1 MAGLSDLLP
10 REECRDLAAGEQDRE
25 RAIAGKGR
33 RALAERI
40 VVHDQPEKTGMEVGS
55 SSNSPESTAQSQQR
69 HPRNC
74 GATPGTRFEAK
85 LLDPP
90 TRIQEK
96 ARLLMMPTKVE
107 WMPLSEY
114 SRLL

>member
-1 MAGLSDLLP
+1 VA
-10 REECRDLAAGEQDRE
+10 R
-25 RAIAGKGR
+25 
-33 RALAERI
+33 
-40 VVHDQPEKTGMEVGS
+40 DQPEKTGMEVGS

-107 WMPLSEY
+107 RMPLSEY
-114 SRLL
+114 SRLSEPFAPFRAAADLGNLSPKAAIDALDDAN